1 MLASQEQH
9 QALSPQQV
17 VAHKVA
23 PLVIT
28 SQPQAIP
35 FARSQLY
42 YLEKVEQNNSESFP
56 PQ

>member
-42 YLEKVEQNNSESFP
+42 YLEKVE
-56 PQ
+56 